1 MHTTYAAYLISLDS
15 DGRVG
20 HHVGLAELGV
30 VVVEEDGAGGRL
42 AADGVEG
49 VEVLV
54 QHEQVHHV
62 LGRGARHALREVHNT
77 VPVFIRNIRSK
88 DGV

>member
-1 MHTTYAAYLISLDS
+1 MLPLSLDS
-15 DGRVG
+15 DGSVG

-30 VVVEEDGAGGRL
+30 VVVEEDGAGGRV

-62 LGRGARHALREVHNT
+62 LGRGARHAVREIHDT
-77 VPVFIRNIRSK
+77 VPVREIRTK
-88 DGV
+88 DWV